1 MDRIE
6 DAISRVWDFMRMGH
20 EPMTSD
26 LIWVLCSY
34 DLRVANRAAELWH
47 DGLAPVIAMSGG
59 WGNFTRQIFEK
70 PEAVLFKE
78 RAVSLGV
85 PEEAVLVEDQSTNT
99 GENIRF
105 TRRLLKERGMEVS
118 RVTAVQKPYMERRV
132 YASIRKQWDE
142 VEVSVTSPR
151 LSLKEYCQELVTL
164 EVLANIM
171 VGDLQR
177 IMCYPD
183 MGFMIAQEIP
193 KEVKE
198 AWQLLVDEGFDG
210 HLIDRG

>member
-1 MDRIE
+1 
-6 DAISRVWDFMRMGH
+6 
-20 EPMTSD
+20 
-26 LIWVLCSY
+26 
-34 DLRVANRAAELWH
+34 
-47 DGLAPVIAMSGG
+47 
-59 WGNFTRQIFEK
+59 
-70 PEAVLFKE
+70 
-78 RAVSLGV
+78 
-85 PEEAVLVEDQSTNT
+85 
-99 GENIRF
+99 
-105 TRRLLKERGMEVS
+105 
-118 RVTAVQKPYMERRV
+118 
-132 YASIRKQWDE
+132 
-142 VEVSVTSPR
+142 
-151 LSLKEYCQELVTL
+151 KEYCQELVTL